1 MASENA
7 SLVSLWQRAA
17 VACCILGLGACS
29 VPKPYVMPAPVQ
41 EPVPVVVAKEP
52 PPAPP
57 PPAQVV
63 EAPKPAPKEAPEP
76 PSRTFKLGP
85 AAQSLVNQA
94 RAQIA
99 RGELP
104 GASGTL
110 DRALRIEPQNPLLW
124 IEVARLRLTESDPK
138 QAENCARK
146 ALLLGSADATV
157 RITAGH
163 LLADALRAQKRDA
176 EAQDLEQQ
184 PWMN

>member
-1 MASENA
+1 MATEDTA
-7 SLVSLWQRAA
+7 LVTRGRRAA
-17 VACCILGLGACS
+17 VLCLVLGLGACT
-29 VPKPYVMPAPVQ
+29 VPKPYVMPAPAQ
-41 EPVPVVVAKEP
+41 EAAPVVVAQEP
-52 PPAPP
+52 PPPP
-57 PPAQVV
+57 PPPVQVV
-63 EAPKPAPKEAPEP
+63 EAPKAAPKEAPEP
-76 PSRTFKLGP
+76 PSRAFKLGP
-85 AAQSLVNQA
+85 AAQALVSQA
-94 RAQIA
+94 RSQVA

-146 ALLLGSADATV
+146 ALLLGSADAVV
-157 RITAGH
+157 RVTAGH

-176 EAQDLEQQ
+176 EAKDLEEQ